1 MDRIILQDLAVW
13 YRVGVTEEERAKPQK
28 LLITIVISHDLS
40 RAGQFDDL
48 RDTIDYDAVSKR
60 VAALGETHQ
69 WRLIEKVA
77 ADVAEMVLNEF
88 GAEAV
93 TVEVKKFILP
103 EARHVA
109 VIVERRRAR

>member
-1 MDRIILQDLAVW
+1 MDRILLQDLAVW
-13 YRVGVTEEERAKPQK
+13 YRVGVADEERARSQK
-28 LLITIVISHDLS
+28 LLITIAMSHDLS

-60 VAALGETHQ
+60 VAALGETQQ

-77 ADVAEMVLNEF
+77 ADIAEIILSEF

-103 EARHVA
+103 ETRYVS
-109 VIVERRRAR
+109 VMVERRRSR